1 MPATSAKQKKFMDA
15 AAHNPAFAKK
25 AGIPVKV
32 AKEFSKASKGQT
44 FKGDKMKESKSM
56 TRKEVSF
63 MKAKGA
69 PKSMIKHEMAEE
81 GETKNYRF
89 GGALRK
95 MKSFMRDK
103 VAPAVKKA
111 AASPAA
117 QKAAASPTGQRLKNF
132 GGALG
137 KFAQKNIAPAVK
149 AAASQT
155 STRTASAPKPTAS
168 LRDGIKK
175 MGNFARNT
183 VAPAVKAAAA
193 SPMAQKAAA
202 SPTGQSMKRFGRGIG
217 RIAEKAIAPAV
228 RSATSMAKS
237 AAPKVM
243 GGAASKMGPQQGR
256 AASMGAATRSAP
268 AMGGMAAGVANV
280 LNKKMQPALRGMAA
294 GGNVTK
300 MGSVKTAKPSSG
312 SASRRADG
320 IAQKGKTKGKM
331 LQKGGKC

>member
-117 QKAAASPTGQRLKNF
+117 QKAAASPTGQ
-132 GGALG
+132 
-137 KFAQKNIAPAVK
+137 
-149 AAASQT
+149 
-155 STRTASAPKPTAS
+155 
-168 LRDGIKK
+168 
-175 MGNFARNT
+175 
-183 VAPAVKAAAA
+183 
-193 SPMAQKAAA
+193 
-202 SPTGQSMKRFGRGIG
+202 SMKGFGRGIG

-243 GGAASKMGPQQGR
+243 GGAASKMGPQQVR
-256 AASMGAATRSAP
+256 SATMGAATKAAP
-268 AMGGMAAGVANV
+268 AMGGMAAGVAKA
-280 LNKKMQPALRGMAA
+280 LSKKMRPALGGMAA

-312 SASRRADG
+312 SASSRADG

-331 LQKGGKC
+331 LNKGGKC